1 MPIALR
7 HSRPALLLAAT
18 LVACGLFSPAMAQDR
33 PAIFGG
39 GFVANDQFGYLG
51 ALVPL
56 PGAHPDQG
64 WAVRPIAS
72 AGSYDYRRGGSDF
85 DADFVNLELSL
96 VHRRS
101 GEWGYLNLGVGAR
114 YSDTDL
120 SRDDPQNPR
129 QGQQWDALLSV
140 DGARYAGAWRTVG
153 FASYGVDI
161 EDYYVRGEVTRQ
173 MRPGGPRL
181 GAEAIL
187 EGDPTYDRQ
196 ALGAVI
202 AFEPTAGTE
211 VRVSVGGRVGDGDTE
226 PYLAIGLSRS
236 F

>member
-18 LVACGLFSPAMAQDR
+18 LVAWGLFSPAMAQDR

-120 SRDDPQNPR
+120 SRDDPQNAKDELR
-129 QGQQWDALLSV
+129 KL
-140 DGARYAGAWRTVG
+140 
-153 FASYGVDI
+153 YGKP
-161 EDYYVRGEVTRQ
+161 RGE
-173 MRPGGPRL
+173 MP
-181 GAEAIL
+181 
-187 EGDPTYDRQ
+187 
-196 ALGAVI
+196 
-202 AFEPTAGTE
+202 
-211 VRVSVGGRVGDGDTE
+211 
-226 PYLAIGLSRS
+226 
-236 F
+236 